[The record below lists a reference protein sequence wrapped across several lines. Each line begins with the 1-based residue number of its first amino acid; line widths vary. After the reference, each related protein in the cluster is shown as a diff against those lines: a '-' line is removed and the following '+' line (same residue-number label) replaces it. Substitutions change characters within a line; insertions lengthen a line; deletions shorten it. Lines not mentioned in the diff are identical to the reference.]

1 MNNEEDFEDFNV
13 VVVFLMF
20 LRLRFLGALFFVL
33 CFLFLVCVCV
43 WLKG

>member
-13 VVVFLMF
+13 VVVFDVF
-20 LRLRFLGALFFVL
+20 KVAVSGSFVFVL
-33 CFLFLVCVCV
+33 CFLFFVCVCV